1 MEIKKILF
9 FKPGAIGDFLHTL
22 PSLHALKTT
31 FPKAHITVVVSSG
44 QESLLHETQLAHRI
58 EIYDKALVKKNTKQF
73 LDYGMRLRRE
83 RYDLFV
89 DMQSS
94 VRSRVL
100 RLLAG
105 AKQTLV
111 YRKQKRVR
119 PRERRL
125 HAVDNF
131 MATIE
136 ALGINCSA
144 DHIDLPLSHESQN
157 TIDRFLSERGINGT
171 TPLVALNCSVGAA
184 RPARNWVPERFGAL
198 ADKLMADGVS
208 VVFIGGREDSDLVKD
223 ILGGMHGKALSTA
236 GELSLASTAALLA
249 RCSCLVS
256 SDTGPLHIA
265 TAVQTPVIGLYGST
279 DPRRTGPI
287 GKNHIVL
294 KKRLS
299 CVPCE
304 EKECPLGTRGCMTA
318 ISVEE
323 VLNAVRKA
331 ITQK

>member
-22 PSLHALKTT
+22 PSLHALKTR

-58 EIYDKALVKKNTKQF
+58 EIYDKALFNKNTKQF
-73 LDYGMRLRRE
+73 LDYGIRLRRE

-111 YRKQKRVR
+111 YRKQKRLR

-136 ALGINCSA
+136 ALGINSSA
-144 DHIDLPLSHESQN
+144 DHIDLPVAHES
-157 TIDRFLSERGINGT
+157 TAAIDRFLSERGINGT
-171 TPLVALNCSVGAA
+171 TPLVALNCSVGAG

-198 ADKLMADGVS
+198 ADKLMEEGVS

-236 GELSLASTAALLA
+236 GELSLANTAALLA

-287 GKNHIVL
+287 GKNHIVV

-331 ITQK
+331 IARK